1 MNMTPLA
8 SRIANLGVMPAVGWP
23 ITSHGPGA
31 GPSMV
36 SGPRNTSSIVMSRTP
51 MRFVN
56 QLESGTS
63 PSVLTLTADV
73 PSLARFA
80 NVLWT
85 KS

>member
-1 MNMTPLA
+1 
-8 SRIANLGVMPAVGWP
+8 
-23 ITSHGPGA
+23 
-31 GPSMV
+31 MV
-36 SGPRNTSSIVMSRTP
+36 SGPRNTSSIAMSRTP